1 MICYHANQIGN
12 MFWAKTEFKIIG
24 PVVRYDG
31 FGFTQREQLIYW
43 WYICR
48 CAHVNLLFLLP
59 PYYAVLLIP
68 AASSLLPRPPARHP
82 PTPPSPGSSNPQL
95 APAR

>member
-1 MICYHANQIGN
+1 

-43 WYICR
+43 WNICR
-48 CAHVNLLFLLP
+48 WPHVNLLFLLP
-59 PYYAVLLIP
+59 PYYGVLLIP
-68 AASSLLPRPPARHP
+68 AASSLLPLPRDRRPARP
-82 PTPPSPGSSNPQL
+82 CIPFTRYPPPSPGHCRGTCSS
-95 APAR
+95 ASAS